1 MRVNLHLFAQT
12 FHLLVA
18 RETARHDGL
27 TCYLCE
33 VRGLAGPPGEGT
45 LPESPEYSEYIDI
58 GRFSCV
64 HNAPVNKSTS
74 INFGGIDARRA
85 YVHTEQFPK
94 VSGDA
99 TYAGS

>member
-33 VRGLAGPPGEGT
+33 VRGLAVNQIFLYEVCITLYYSPGPPGEGT

-58 GRFSCV
+58 GRL
-64 HNAPVNKSTS
+64 
-74 INFGGIDARRA
+74 
-85 YVHTEQFPK
+85 
-94 VSGDA
+94 
-99 TYAGS
+99 